1 MEDTIRRVDY
11 YYIEVPD
18 RSGEAFRVLTG
29 FKDAGVNLQA
39 YCAFPIGSG
48 KSQMDLVPENPTAF
62 QQAAAR
68 LGLSLVGPKRAFL
81 IQGEER
87 IGAVAEV
94 FEKLTTEGI
103 NVVGSQAVAAGS
115 GRWAMMLWVKPA
127 DYDRT
132 GRTLLCLPGAV
143 PESRRSIRTRRPQ

>member
-1 MEDTIRRVDY
+1 MAETIRRVDY
-11 YYIEVPD
+11 YHIEVSDKP
-18 RSGEAFRVLTG
+18 GEAFRVLTG

-39 YCAFPIGSG
+39 FCAFPIGSG
-48 KSQMDLVPENPTAF
+48 KSQIDLVPDNPTAF

-68 LGLSLVGPKRAFL
+68 QGLILNGPKRAFL

-87 IGAVAEV
+87 LGAVADV

-115 GRWAMMLWVKPA
+115 GRWAMVLWVKPA

-132 GRTLLCLPGAV
+132 SKALQT
-143 PESRRSIRTRRPQ
+143 

>member
-18 RSGEAFRVLTG
+18 KPGEAFRVLTG

-39 YCAFPIGSG
+39 FCAFPIGSG
-48 KSQMDLVPENPTAF
+48 KSQIDLVPDNPTAF

-68 LGLSLVGPKRAFL
+68 LGLSLIGPKRAFL

-87 IGAVAEV
+87 IGAVADV
-94 FEKLTTEGI
+94 FEKLTTLGI

-115 GRWAMMLWVKPA
+115 GRWAMILWVKPA
-127 DYDRT
+127 DYSQA
-132 GRTLLCLPGAV
+132 GEALL
-143 PESRRSIRTRRPQ
+143 T

>member
-1 MEDTIRRVDY
+1 MADSIRRVDY

-18 RSGEAFRVLTG
+18 RSGEAFRILSG

-39 YCAFPIGSG
+39 FCAFPIGSG
-48 KSQMDLVPENPTAF
+48 KSQIDLVPENPTAF

-68 LGLSLVGPKRAFL
+68 QGLSLNGPKQAFL

-87 IGAVAEV
+87 IGAVADV

-103 NVVGSQAVAAGS
+103 NVVGSQAVAVGS
-115 GRWAMMLWVKPA
+115 GRWGMIIWVKPTNYNQA
-127 DYDRT
+127 SKALKT
-132 GRTLLCLPGAV
+132 
-143 PESRRSIRTRRPQ
+143 